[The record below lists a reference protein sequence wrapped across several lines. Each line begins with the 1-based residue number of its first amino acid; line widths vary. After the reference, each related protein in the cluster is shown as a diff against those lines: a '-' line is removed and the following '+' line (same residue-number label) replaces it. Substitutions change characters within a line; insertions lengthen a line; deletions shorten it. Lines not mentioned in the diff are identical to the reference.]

1 MTNEEKKKVT
11 ISLKLITYILN
22 VMIAEVDIEG
32 MFLNFVEIKQ

>member
-1 MTNEEKKKVT
+1 VTNEEKKKVT